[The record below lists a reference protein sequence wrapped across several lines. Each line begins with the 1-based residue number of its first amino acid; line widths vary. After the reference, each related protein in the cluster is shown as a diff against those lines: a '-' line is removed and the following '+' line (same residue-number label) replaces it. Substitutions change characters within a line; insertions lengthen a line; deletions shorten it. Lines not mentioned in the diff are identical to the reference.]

1 MTAQQIQAK
10 KVCYRGIQYRSTL
23 EAKTAQSLD
32 NLGIPYQYEPDGY
45 QLTNGVWYKPDF
57 YLPGAK
63 QFIECKGVMSTEDS
77 AKICGLV
84 QDTGIPVVVISYDN
98 IMLVIRW
105 EDGDIV
111 TYSGDSMMLGWCR
124 ECKQA
129 YFYSEEGSYECTGC
143 TYYVGDSTMTTALQ
157 ISSGTELF
165 NIGQEKAAD
174 KPLYKE
180 IAERFNN

>member
-1 MTAQQIQAK
+1 MTAKQIQAK

-77 AKICGLV
+77 AKN
-84 QDTGIPVVVISYDN
+84 T
-98 IMLVIRW
+98 
-105 EDGDIV
+105 
-111 TYSGDSMMLGWCR
+111 
-124 ECKQA
+124 
-129 YFYSEEGSYECTGC
+129 
-143 TYYVGDSTMTTALQ
+143 STIKIGYKATRNGKVMH
-157 ISSGTELF
+157 ISSVKPALEVIKLKITAKRSSTLYLSKPSVASSKYSLKVQHMP
-165 NIGQEKAAD
+165 ILVVRQAKPIIAARISLPPSP
-174 KPLYKE
+174 KK
-180 IAERFNN
+180 